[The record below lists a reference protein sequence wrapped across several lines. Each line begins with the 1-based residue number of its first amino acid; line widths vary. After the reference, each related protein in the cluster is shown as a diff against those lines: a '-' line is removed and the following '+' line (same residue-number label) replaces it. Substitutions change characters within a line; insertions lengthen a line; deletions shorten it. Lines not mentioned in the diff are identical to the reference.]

1 MDHTNANDAAT
12 VELLAEMYRNVKMG
26 SDSLA
31 AVVPKIR
38 DKGLMSAVT
47 AQLEQYADFTDRT
60 AKLLKRRAARPQE
73 PSLLKRAVTRGGIM
87 MNTMMDPTPGHIADM
102 IAKGTKTGMRQLEDK
117 LGELEARGCSRDA
130 ADLCRDILAFEESA
144 SQGDA

>member
-1 MDHTNANDAAT
+1 MDHYNANDAAT

-26 SDSLA
+26 SESLA

-38 DKGLMSAVT
+38 DNGLMSTVT

-60 AKLLKRRAARPQE
+60 TKLLKRRSVKPQE
-73 PSLLKRAVTRGGIM
+73 PSLLKRAMTRGGIM

-102 IAKGTKTGMRQLEDK
+102 IAKGTKTGMTQLEDK
-117 LGELEARGCSRDA
+117 LGELEARGCSREA

-144 SQGDA
+144 SQGGK

>member
-26 SDSLA
+26 TDSLA
-31 AVVPKIR
+31 AMVPKIR
-38 DKGLMSAVT
+38 DRDLMSAVT
-47 AQLEQYADFTDRT
+47 ALLEQYAEFTDRT
-60 AKLLKRRAARPQE
+60 AKLLKRRAVKPQE
-73 PSLLKRAVTRGGIM
+73 PSVLKKAVTRGGIM
-87 MNTMMDPTPGHIADM
+87 MNTMMDPTPRHMAAM

-130 ADLCRDILAFEESA
+130 ADLCRDILDFEESA